1 MARLIDYIS
10 AMISVGGHYVTGL
23 LVAPWMENA
32 APRILCGW
40 QHNDSVSEATRSE
53 VNVEMATSRHVV
65 LLCVAGARFAAAFM
79 HKMLIRFTCRRGELI
94 PAYRYLMVSS

>member
-1 MARLIDYIS
+1 
-10 AMISVGGHYVTGL
+10 MISVGGHYVTGL

-53 VNVEMATSRHVV
+53 VNVEMA
-65 LLCVAGARFAAAFM
+65 ARRSSKAAA
-79 HKMLIRFTCRRGELI
+79 RGPGSEPI
-94 PAYRYLMVSS
+94 HPGPTWYRLHLVRS